1 MIQPTGKTD
10 DVISYRKRGEI
21 TPYRKKPFLW
31 RGREHFSLFPPYEMR
46 IKKRDYVIWSVS
58 ERARK
63 WRAVKK
69 RRKKNNKERERRG
82 NEDKRAPIQGTSF
95 GWDGYIRM
103 HLRPHLAS
111 HLSIHPSPYYERR
124 KEKKE
129 GSSSP
134 LAPPSFSDSRKT
146 RMKTGG
152 ERATR
157 NLRDKLI
164 HHPQPKVKTTS
175 AGVE

>member
-21 TPYRKKPFLW
+21 TPYRKKPFHW

-69 RRKKNNKERERRG
+69 RRKKK
-82 NEDKRAPIQGTSF
+82 TT
-95 GWDGYIRM
+95 
-103 HLRPHLAS
+103 
-111 HLSIHPSPYYERR
+111 R
-124 KEKKE
+124 KEKEE
-129 GSSSP
+129 G
-134 LAPPSFSDSRKT
+134 
-146 RMKTGG
+146 MKING
-152 ERATR
+152 RRSKAR
-157 NLRDKLI
+157 L
-164 HHPQPKVKTTS
+164 S
-175 AGVE
+175 AGMDI

>member
-1 MIQPTGKTD
+1 MTSSHIEREEKSLLIEKNPFFGEGGSIFPYSPRTRWESRSGTMWYGAWVNEQESGGPW
-10 DVISYRKRGEI
+10 KRE
-21 TPYRKKPFLW
+21 
-31 RGREHFSLFPPYEMR
+31 E
-46 IKKRDYVIWSVS
+46 
-58 ERARK
+58 
-63 WRAVKK
+63 
-69 RRKKNNKERERRG
+69 KKNNKERERRG

-175 AGVE
+175 AGVEWTLV